1 MNDPSYQTTQ
11 NTWQSD
17 SGINTRFWFWLLC
30 SLQLILWTL
39 APTLTRGNG
48 PFDTIESLAWGNQ
61 WQLGYDK
68 HPPLAAWLTS
78 LITHLGGNVVGWPM
92 YLLGQIAAIATF
104 WGIWQL
110 AKKIMPPLQALIA
123 VALLQGIIYY
133 TLITPKFNPTTLMSP
148 IWALEIFVFYLAL
161 KQQKIWQWL
170 LVGVFGGL
178 AMLTKYQSSLLL
190 FSMFLFMLTTKAGR
204 KNFREK
210 NIYFAII
217 IGILIMLPNVIWLF
231 QHHFSA
237 ITYATTRVQSYKLHP
252 LILNHIYYPIMFS
265 LQQIGVVIPIFF
277 MFTPFYFCKRNETK
291 LLNFDKWFLLW
302 MGLGPFFLTILIS
315 LIFGAYLEAKWA
327 TPYFILAGIILV
339 AWYKPIVTKKHLHY
353 FAWIVF
359 IVMLIVVSVRSA
371 FLLYGP
377 MLTGK
382 ARPDAY
388 FPGKN
393 IAINL
398 TNEWYQRYQKKLKY
412 VAGAHYVVANIAVY
426 SPDRPIPYFDW
437 SKKAA
442 AWVNENNLRKQG
454 AVFVKQRGRKLP
466 KEIKKRFPSAIQ
478 LPVHYYQKLTKE
490 KVKPVAIGVALLP
503 PGKN

>member
-78 LITHLGGNVVGWPM
+78 LITHLGGNVVGRPM

-104 WGIWQL
+104 WGIWQ
-110 AKKIMPPLQALIA
+110 
-123 VALLQGIIYY
+123 
-133 TLITPKFNPTTLMSP
+133 
-148 IWALEIFVFYLAL
+148 LEIFVFYLAL

-190 FSMFLFMLTTKAGR
+190 FSMFLFMLTTKEGR

-231 QHHFSA
+231 QHHISA

-277 MFTPFYFCKRNETK
+277 MFTPF
-291 LLNFDKWFLLW
+291 
-302 MGLGPFFLTILIS
+302 
-315 LIFGAYLEAKWA
+315 
-327 TPYFILAGIILV
+327 
-339 AWYKPIVTKKHLHY
+339 
-353 FAWIVF
+353 
-359 IVMLIVVSVRSA
+359 
-371 FLLYGP
+371 
-377 MLTGK
+377 
-382 ARPDAY
+382 
-388 FPGKN
+388 
-393 IAINL
+393 
-398 TNEWYQRYQKKLKY
+398 
-412 VAGAHYVVANIAVY
+412 
-426 SPDRPIPYFDW
+426 
-437 SKKAA
+437 
-442 AWVNENNLRKQG
+442 
-454 AVFVKQRGRKLP
+454 
-466 KEIKKRFPSAIQ
+466 
-478 LPVHYYQKLTKE
+478 
-490 KVKPVAIGVALLP
+490 
-503 PGKN
+503 